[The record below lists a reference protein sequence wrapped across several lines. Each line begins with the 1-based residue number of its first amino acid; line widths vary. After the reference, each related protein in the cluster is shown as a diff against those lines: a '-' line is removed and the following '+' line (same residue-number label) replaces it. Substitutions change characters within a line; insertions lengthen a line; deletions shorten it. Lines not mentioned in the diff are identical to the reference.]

1 VKRLAAALILAA
13 CASAAAQEAA
23 PPAGRP
29 PRPDRPDREEAFRM
43 VDAYIAGKLQESL
56 GLTDDQFAKVLPMVT
71 QLHRDRR
78 EVFHRRQ
85 QLLRELRRTLAS
97 GTATEAEVQQG
108 LAEVKRLENDEHVR
122 LRRDR
127 EAVDA
132 ALTPLQQAKFRVL
145 EAEVEQKIRSLRM
158 RGGRPGPHRRG
169 PDDEPR
175 PQP

>member
-1 VKRLAAALILAA
+1 LILAA
-13 CASAAAQEAA
+13 CASAAAAQEAA

-29 PRPDRPDREEAFRM
+29 PRHDREEAFRM
-43 VDAYIAGKLQESL
+43 VDAYIAGKLKGSL
-56 GLTDDQFAKVLPMVT
+56 GLTDDQLAKVLPMVT

-78 EVFHRRQ
+78 EIFHRRQ
-85 QLLRELRRTLAS
+85 QLLRDLRRTLAS
-97 GTATEAEVQQG
+97 GTATEAEVQQS
-108 LAEVKRLENDEHVR
+108 LAEVKRLENDENVR

-175 PQP
+175 PQS

>member
-1 VKRLAAALILAA
+1 MKRLAAALTLLA
-13 CASAAAQEAA
+13 CTSAAAQEA
-23 PPAGRP
+23 GP
-29 PRPDRPDREEAFRM
+29 PRHDREEAFRM

-56 GLTDDQFAKVLPMVT
+56 GLTDDQFQKVLPLVT

-85 QLLRELRRTLAS
+85 QLLRDLRRVLAS
-97 GTATEAEVQQG
+97 GTATEAEVEQR
-108 LAEVKRLENDEHVR
+108 LVEVKRLESEEQVR

-158 RGGRPGPHRRG
+158 RGGGPGPGRRG
-169 PDDEPR
+169 PDDESR
-175 PQP
+175 PQS

>member
-1 VKRLAAALILAA
+1 VKRLAAALILAG
-13 CASAAAQEAA
+13 CASAGAQEAA
-23 PPAGRP
+23 PPAGGP
-29 PRPDRPDREEAFRM
+29 PRHDREDAFRM

-78 EVFHRRQ
+78 EIFHRRQ
-85 QLLRELRRTLAS
+85 QLLRDLRRTLAS
-97 GTATEAEVQQG
+97 GTATEAEVQQS

-145 EAEVEQKIRSLRM
+145 EIEVEQKIRSLRM

>member
-29 PRPDRPDREEAFRM
+29 PHDREEAFRL

-56 GLTDDQFAKVLPMVT
+56 GLSDDQYAKVLPMVT

-78 EVFHRRQ
+78 EIFHRRQ
-85 QLLRELRRTLAS
+85 QLLRDLRRSLAS
-97 GTATEAEVQQG
+97 GTATEAEVQQS

-127 EAVDA
+127 DAVDA

-145 EAEVEQKIRSLRM
+145 EIEVEQKIRSLRM
-158 RGGRPGPHRRG
+158 RDGRPGPHRRG
-169 PDDEPR
+169 PGEEPR